1 MYSSYSKFIIYINY
15 HPYFIIFLTN
25 NFFLILISTTIH
37 YFILIY
43 IIIIFYFS
51 LCNNNKQNK
60 IRESE
65 FLKINKIIPFYF
77 LFSFSLPYF
86 LSFLFFSSFLSLPI
100 ASPSTRLSLSLG
112 RRRVAAQGSQR
123 RSEVA
128 PARGAP
134 GETALAWLRRR
145 VGRDG
150 AKLPSWRKRW
160 SGGGRRRGGSRRPTA
175 ARARGDGGELP
186 PSSSWRERSSS
197 LPKRSI
203 ADRRNPLRLPNSCS
217 ICNHPIP
224 LTGRCCR
231 RFSHSK
237 HYT

>member
-1 MYSSYSKFIIYINY
+1 VYSSYSKFIIYINY

-100 ASPSTRLSLSLG
+100 ASPSTRLSLS
-112 RRRVAAQGSQR
+112 
-123 RSEVA
+123 RSEA
-128 PARGAP
+128 
-134 GETALAWLRRR
+134 
-145 VGRDG
+145 
-150 AKLPSWRKRW
+150 
-160 SGGGRRRGGSRRPTA
+160 GGGTGLTTAVRGGSSARCSGRDSSGVASAACGARRREAPFVAQEVERWRA
-175 ARARGDGGELP
+175 A
-186 PSSSWRERSSS
+186 SWRQSKADSGTSSRRRWGAS
-197 LPKRSI
+197 SFIVMARKELVVAQAQHSGSEKSSTI
-203 ADRRNPLRLPNSCS
+203 AEFL
-217 ICNHPIP
+217 
-224 LTGRCCR
+224 
-231 RFSHSK
+231 
-237 HYT
+237 